1 MNNISFTERLA
12 QAEDSEIGEA
22 FNSFMHT
29 AARTAL
35 TAVLFEEV
43 EALCGKA
50 YHPQKEGDC
59 KRAGSAPG
67 RYFFG
72 SDEITISRPRVRSY
86 KDGKS
91 KEVRLNSYQAAQNRE
106 SLHDAMLRA
115 FSAGVSS
122 RDQKRMFSNASGT
135 SHGEVSRLWEREGLR
150 CIEELR
156 ARDLSMVDY
165 VALMLDGIGLGND
178 LCAIVALGIT
188 VDGEKHILDF
198 QIGASENLEA
208 CTDLL
213 GRIMQR
219 GFKPRR
225 RLLAITDG
233 SKALRRGVRKHWP
246 DAIIQRCLIHKA
258 RNVKGYLSR
267 RHHGEVDRLFTRLRK
282 AEGPEAAVE
291 CLKQLRDF
299 LQGKNAQALASLE
312 EAGDEL
318 LAVHRLS
325 APSTL
330 NRTLLNTNCIEN
342 SFRNVRAKIRRV
354 TRWRAETQM
363 ASKWMAYALLEAE
376 RGFRKINSYKDM
388 MKLAKILESFS
399 PPPPEEGEKA
409 SPSKSALDLAPSGK
423 YKH

>member
-1 MNNISFTERLA
+1 MDNLSLTQRLA
-12 QAEDSEIGEA
+12 QAGDSEVGEA

-29 AARTAL
+29 AARAAL
-35 TAVLFEEV
+35 AAAIFEEV

-50 YHPQKEGDC
+50 YHPSELDGC
-59 KRAGSAPG
+59 RRAGSAPG

-72 SDEITISRPRVRSY
+72 TEELPISRPRVRNH
-86 KDGKS
+86 KGGKS
-91 KEVRLNSYQAAQNRE
+91 KEVHLDSYKAAQNRD

-115 FSAGVSS
+115 FTAGMPS
-122 RDQKRMFSNASGT
+122 REQKRMFKDASGT

-156 ARDLSMVDY
+156 ERNLGKEDY
-165 VALMLDGIGLGND
+165 VVLMLDGIGLGND

-198 QIGASENLEA
+198 QIGGSENLEA

-213 GRIMQR
+213 NRITER
-219 GFKPRR
+219 GFKPSR

-233 SKALRRGVRKHWP
+233 SKALRKGVRRKWP

-258 RNVKGYLSR
+258 RNVKGYLSH
-267 RHHGEVDRLFTRLRK
+267 RHYGEVDRLFTRLRK
-282 AEGPEAAVE
+282 AEGLEAAE
-291 CLKQLRDF
+291 ERLDKLRGF

-318 LAVHRLS
+318 LAVHSLG

-330 NRTLLNTNCIEN
+330 NTTLLNTNCIEN

-354 TRWRAETQM
+354 TRWRPETQM

-376 RGFRKINSYKDM
+376 RGFRRINNCKDM
-388 MKLAKILESFS
+388 AKLAKILQSIS

-409 SPSKSALDLAPSGK
+409 SPSSRLDPEPSAE
-423 YKH
+423 YKP

>member
-1 MNNISFTERLA
+1 MENISFVERLA
-12 QAEDSEIGEA
+12 QAEDCEIGEA
-22 FNSFMHT
+22 FNSFMHM

-35 TAVLFEEV
+35 TAVLFDEV

-59 KRAGSAPG
+59 KRAGSALG

-72 SDEITISRPRVRSY
+72 SDEIPISRPRVRSH

-91 KEVRLNSYQAAQNRE
+91 EEVRLNSYQAAQNRE

-122 RDQKRMFSNASGT
+122 RDQKRMFNNASGT

-156 ARDLSMVDY
+156 ERDLSTADY
-165 VALMLDGIGLGND
+165 VVLMLDGIGLGND

-213 GRIMQR
+213 SRITER
-219 GFKPRR
+219 GFKPSRR
-225 RLLAITDG
+225 MLAITDG
-233 SKALRRGVRKHWP
+233 SKALRNGVRKHWP

-282 AEGPEAAVE
+282 AEGLEAAEE

-318 LAVHRLS
+318 LAVHRLN

-330 NRTLLNTNCIEN
+330 NTTLLNTNCIEN

-376 RGFRKINSYKDM
+376 RGFRRINNHKDM
-388 MKLAKILESFS
+388 EKLARILKGIS
-399 PPPPEEGEKA
+399 PPPLEEGEKA
-409 SPSKSALDLAPSGK
+409 SPSSSPLDQNLSTE
-423 YKH
+423 